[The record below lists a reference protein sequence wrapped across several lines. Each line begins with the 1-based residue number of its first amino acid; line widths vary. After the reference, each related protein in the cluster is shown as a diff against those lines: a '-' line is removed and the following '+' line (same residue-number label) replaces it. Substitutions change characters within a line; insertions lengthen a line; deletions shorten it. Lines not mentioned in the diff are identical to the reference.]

1 MPPLRKFSK
10 DDIIDV
16 AYEIVKKEGIK
27 SLNAR
32 KIASELKSSVQPLF
46 HNFTNMEELKN
57 SVIAKIY
64 NTYQEYMRNGALEE
78 KAYKGMGIAY
88 IKFAKEYPNFFKVL
102 FMSESKLSPT
112 SFIQNDDTGN
122 NVIKNGQIFSGL
134 SIEQQK
140 IFHLKVWIFTHGIAT
155 MVVSKTVEFS
165 DEEIE
170 ELLSSTTREMLIG
183 YKKNIKEEN

>member
-1 MPPLRKFSK
+1 MPPIRKFSK

-32 KIASELKSSVQPLF
+32 KIASELNSSVQPLF
-46 HNFTNMEELKN
+46 HNFTNMEELKS

-88 IKFAKEYPNFFKVL
+88 IKFAKEYPNFFNVL

-112 SFIQNDDTGN
+112 TFIQNDNTGN
-122 NVIKNGQIFSGL
+122 DVIKNGQIFSGL
-134 SIEQQK
+134 SLEEQK
-140 IFHLKVWIFTHGIAT
+140 NFHLKVWIFTHGIAT
-155 MVVSKTVEFS
+155 MVVSKTVDFS

-170 ELLSSTTREMLIG
+170 YLLASTTREMLIG
-183 YKKNIKEEN
+183 YKKNIKGEN

>member
-1 MPPLRKFSK
+1 MPPIRKFSK

-16 AYEIVKKEGIK
+16 AYEIVKKEGIEN
-27 SLNAR
+27 LNAR
-32 KIASELKSSVQPLF
+32 KIAKGLSSSVQPLF

-88 IKFAKEYPNFFKVL
+88 IKFAKEYPNFFNVL

-112 SFIQNDDTGN
+112 TFIQNDNTGN
-122 NVIKNGQIFSGL
+122 DVIKNGQIFSGL
-134 SIEQQK
+134 SLEEQK
-140 IFHLKVWIFTHGIAT
+140 KFHLKVWIFTHGIAT
-155 MVVSKTVEFS
+155 MVVSKTVDFT

-170 ELLSSTTREMLIG
+170 ELLASTTREILIG
-183 YKKNIKEEN
+183 YKKNIKGEN

>member
-1 MPPLRKFSK
+1 MPPIRKFSK

-32 KIASELKSSVQPLF
+32 KIASELNSSVQPLF

-170 ELLSSTTREMLIG
+170 NLLASTTREMLIG

>member
-1 MPPLRKFSK
+1 MPPIRKFSK

-32 KIASELKSSVQPLF
+32 KIASELNSSVQPLF
-46 HNFTNMEELKN
+46 HNFANMEELKN

-64 NTYQEYMRNGALEE
+64 NTYQEYMRNGALED

-134 SIEQQK
+134 SIEEQQK
-140 IFHLKVWIFTHGIAT
+140 FHLKVWIFTHGIAT
-155 MVVSKTVEFS
+155 MVVSKTVDFS
-165 DEEIE
+165 HDEIE
-170 ELLSSTTREMLIG
+170 ELLASTTREMLIG
-183 YKKNIKEEN
+183 YKKNIKEKN